1 MINLDDTGAFYWTL
15 DLPAEERPG
24 GRVQVALKRGLDVA
38 GAAVL
43 LLLTSPV
50 LLGAMALVRLTS
62 RGPAIFVQ
70 PRIGFGCRQ
79 FPMLKLRTMVHGAE
93 GREEELAAARPERTF
108 LKIPRDPRITP
119 VGRWLRRYSVD
130 ELPQL
135 LNVLRG
141 EMSLVGP
148 RPLLLSDFE
157 KYPKRAQMRRFSVRP
172 GLTGLWQ
179 VGGRSD
185 LADSERV
192 RLDLEYVDRW
202 SLSLDL
208 EILSRTLPAVVSAKG
223 AT

>member
-1 MINLDDTGAFYWTL
+1 MVNLDDTGAFYWTL
-15 DLPAEERPG
+15 DLPAEARPG
-24 GRVQVALKRGLDVA
+24 GRVAAAAKRVLDVA
-38 GAAVL
+38 GAAAL

-50 LLGAMALVRLTS
+50 LLGTMALVRLTS

-70 PRIGFGCRQ
+70 PRIGFGCRE

-93 GREEELAAARPERTF
+93 GREEELAAARPGRTF
-108 LKIPRDPRITP
+108 FKIPGDPRITP
-119 VGRWLRRYSVD
+119 LGRWLRRHSID

-135 LNVLRG
+135 VNVLRG

-148 RPLLLSDFE
+148 RPLLLSDFAN
-157 KYPKRAQMRRFSVRP
+157 YPKRAQMRRFSVKP

-179 VGGRSD
+179 VSGRSD
-185 LADSERV
+185 LDDAERI

-202 SLSLDL
+202 RLGLDL
-208 EILSRTLPAVVSAKG
+208 EILSRTLPAVLSGKG

>member
-1 MINLDDTGAFYWTL
+1 MLNLDDTGAFYWAL
-15 DLPAEERPG
+15 DLPAESRPG
-24 GRVQVALKRGLDVA
+24 GRMASAVKRAFDVLG
-38 GAAVL
+38 GATL
-43 LLLTSPV
+43 LVLTSPV

-62 RGPAIFVQ
+62 RGPAIFLQ
-70 PRIGFGCRQ
+70 PRIGFGCRR

-93 GREEELAAARPERTF
+93 GREEELAAERPDRTF

-119 VGRWLRRYSVD
+119 VGRWLRRYSID

-157 KYPKRAQMRRFSVRP
+157 KYPKRAQMRRFSVKP

-179 VGGRSD
+179 VRGRSD
-185 LADSERV
+185 LDDAERI

-202 SLSLDL
+202 SLALDL
-208 EILSRTLPAVVSAKG
+208 DILSRTLPAVLSARG